1 MGEGSSF
8 PLLQPRRCPWVATCS
23 PDVWISPQIA
33 APASPE
39 STRHG
44 QARPSLRQESC
55 SSLGPAAFSPN
66 LPPPPRLSLLGAS
79 QPRDAPRGCVWT

>member
-44 QARPSLRQESC
+44 QARPSLRQKSLQLPGARRFLTQP
-55 SSLGPAAFSPN
+55 SSTPSAFLAGCQPAP
-66 LPPPPRLSLLGAS
+66 
-79 QPRDAPRGCVWT
+79 